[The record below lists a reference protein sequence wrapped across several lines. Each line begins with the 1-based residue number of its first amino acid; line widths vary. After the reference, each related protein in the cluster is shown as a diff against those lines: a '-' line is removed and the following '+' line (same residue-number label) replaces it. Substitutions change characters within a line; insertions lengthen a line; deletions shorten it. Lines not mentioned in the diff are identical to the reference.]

1 MFTVSFIDGL
11 KLRNKILLPLAIL
24 VVVALG
30 QLAYLGLAYQETT
43 QQFKSLIYGPRLAA
57 RIAVT
62 YSGYLS
68 EVGRLVNLFII
79 EGDAEKTDAFI
90 KRMDGLKEQR
100 AKARGDLEALL
111 PQYAED
117 LGQMKSTAATLNDNI
132 LKLAEMGRKRNI
144 NAEAASR
151 IALGFQGQ
159 LSELGRVVN
168 LFLLEAG
175 SADIEQFAKETDAL
189 RTARTKSRNDLQAL
203 LPKYPEVIARLQ
215 ANGAKLNE
223 DVATLIDMARKRRDD
238 ADGRAMQVFWATN
251 ARPVLADQRKVL
263 GDLSAEILLAANG
276 EEMRKFWEEVGRPVL
291 SAQREKLA
299 TIADAVSAS
308 SNATTEELVEATTQK
323 IQYTIG
329 GSLGVMLL
337 ITLIVIMV
345 VRAKIVSPLQVLTV
359 KTVRL
364 STGDD
369 DFELPEL
376 TRSDEYG
383 DLARALKVFKDNAD
397 KIRAMSAAEAVTK
410 EIGDV
415 ITRAANKDFSAHID
429 TANMEGFLKDIGS
442 AVNNLLAICNQAFKD
457 FREKATH
464 TAHSVDEA
472 STAVGQVSDGARA
485 QNLQL
490 SQVSTALTESAH
502 AIRIATSN
510 ASSAREQAEAS
521 AKAVEQGQQAV
532 AQLEPIVEA
541 ISQNSRKI
549 NQITQVI
556 SQIANR
562 THILSLNAAIEAAR
576 AGEHGKGFVVV
587 AQEVGKLAE
596 SAAQNAKQI
605 TDIVEFAANDAQQ
618 GKVATRTVADLMNV
632 IAAGA
637 KDTTEMVRSIAVTMD
652 EQQATVSQIEGNVA
666 DLKNIAMTNSA
677 SAEEITA
684 TMVQLSNLSNDMRH
698 KLEEFKTA

>member
-1 MFTVSFIDGL
+1 MAF
-11 KLRNKILLPLAIL
+11 
-24 VVVALG
+24 
-30 QLAYLGLAYQETT
+30 QETA
-43 QQFKSLIYGPRLAA
+43 QQFKGLIYGPRLAA
-57 RIAVT
+57 RIAVA
-62 YSGYLS
+62 YSGDLS
-68 EVGRLVNLFII
+68 EVGRLVNWYLI
-79 EGDAEKTDAFI
+79 EGDEEKTDAFV
-90 KRMDGLKEQR
+90 KRMDGLRADR
-100 AKARGDLEALL
+100 AKARGDLETLL
-111 PQYAED
+111 PQYFVE
-117 LGQMKSTAATLNDNI
+117 LTQIKVQENELNNEI
-132 LKLAEMGRKRNI
+132 AKLAAMGRKRNL
-144 NAEAASR
+144 NAELASR
-151 IALGFQGQ
+151 ITILLQGQ
-159 LSELGRVVN
+159 LAELGRVVN
-168 LFLLEAG
+168 LFLLQAG
-175 SADIEQFAKETDAL
+175 AADVEQFAKEIDAL
-189 RTARTKSRNDLQAL
+189 RTPHIKSRNDLKAK
-203 LPKYPEVIARLQ
+203 LPKYSEAIARLH
-215 ANGAKLNE
+215 AMGDKIDE
-223 DVATLIDMARKRRDD
+223 DASTLIDMARKRRNE
-238 ADGRAMQVFWATN
+238 ADGQAMLAFWAASGQPMLT
-251 ARPVLADQRKVL
+251 AKRKVL

-276 EEMRKFWEEVGRPVL
+276 EEMSKLWEAAGRPVL
-291 SAQREKLA
+291 SAQRESLR
-299 TIADAVSAS
+299 TIAEAVSAS
-308 SNATTEELVEATTQK
+308 SNATTEELIEATNQK
-323 IQYTIG
+323 IQYVIG
-329 GSLGVMLL
+329 GSLGAMLL
-337 ITLIVIMV
+337 IALIVIMV
-345 VRAKIVSPLQVLTV
+345 VRAKIVSPLQVLTL

-364 STGDD
+364 SSGDD

-415 ITRAANKDFSAHID
+415 ITRAGNKDFSANID
-429 TANMEGFLKDIGS
+429 TAKMEGFLKDIGL
-442 AVNNLLAICNQAFKD
+442 AVNNLLSICNQAFKD

-510 ASSAREQAEAS
+510 AGSAREQADSS

-532 AQLEPIVEA
+532 AQLEPIVES

-618 GKVATRTVADLMNV
+618 GKIATRTVADLMTI

-684 TMVQLSNLSNDMRH
+684 TMVQLSNLSNDMRS